1 MYSAAE
7 PVLFN
12 ASGSWGQTEQ
22 RLGGPIRARL
32 LFAVAYVALLAFD
45 HTQRTSMGGLP
56 LLQSSVGL
64 LWIVLWLSRLRLWPL
79 FLAIH
84 FVGATAMAMLLA
96 GADSSSL
103 LLQAIVPGGVT
114 AMAAA
119 AACLALI
126 RGPLRLH
133 MGLVPRVMSGL
144 ALGALAGAV
153 VAGAIE
159 WWSMAQ
165 DGNVLG
171 RLPLLWAGL
180 LLGGLTTGPA
190 VLMWSQARPSA
201 HPELLLRSRR
211 QLLLSSLYLLTAVA
225 VAFWWAL
232 SPGGHSLLPLPLLVL
247 PAMVHASFSFPP
259 RWPMTQVVVVNLLCA
274 GLWLLRSESPAV
286 VSDPEVR
293 IGLMQVLL
301 GLIATVPFILAI
313 VITQVRITLWNLGES
328 EHRYRSFMQLSRD
341 AVWRVEVDPPMPIA
355 LPLEQQREWL
365 RAHARVVEGNEPYA
379 GIAQRPADSAGD
391 ANWSQGAWGTE
402 LLRRLGELAAAPH
415 CIEDLRFSTKRD
427 GRARTFLA
435 SFSAMLEEGG
445 VRRLWGVA
453 RDVTELAN
461 LNVLLASE
469 QERLRGYARQIAAA
483 EENARR
489 ATAVDLHDGIGQTL
503 VGMLMMIEAAREQST
518 PQVRR
523 LLDEMRLRLRDVQET
538 TRRMI
543 SDLSPPGLYDL
554 GLVPALQWLT
564 VYLRKHNN
572 LEVQLDCD
580 VREEMI
586 SIETRVLVFKLVR
599 ELLRNVVKHAGVL
612 SAQVLVEEAGESLRV
627 IVSDQGRGFEW
638 QLDMFGSRTNGFG
651 LWSISDRLQEVG
663 GTIQIKSAEGTGA
676 RFEMQIP
683 RRLPPKE
690 AAQRIA

>member
-12 ASGSWGQTEQ
+12 ASGSWAQTEQ
-22 RLGGPIRARL
+22 RLGGPWRARL
-32 LFAVAYVALLAFD
+32 LFAVIYLALLSFD
-45 HTQRTSMGGLP
+45 HVQRTALGGLP

-64 LWIVLWLSRLRLWPL
+64 LWIVLWLSRLQLWPL
-79 FLAIH
+79 YLVIH
-84 FVGATAMAMLLA
+84 VA
-96 GADSSSL
+96 GAAAIAL
-103 LLQAIVPGGVT
+103 LLPGAASARGLLPAIVPGAVT
-114 AMAAA
+114 AIAAA
-119 AACLALI
+119 AACLVLI

-133 MGLVPRVMSGL
+133 MGLVPRVMFGL
-144 ALGALAGAV
+144 ALGAVAGAV
-153 VAGAIE
+153 VAGALDLWSTAPAE
-159 WWSMAQ
+159 WMVS
-165 DGNVLG
+165 

-190 VLMWSQARPSA
+190 VLLWSQARPSA
-201 HPELLLRSRR
+201 HPELSLRSKR
-211 QLLLSSLYLLTAVA
+211 QLVLSSMYLLAAVA
-225 VAFWWAL
+225 VAFWWATP
-232 SPGGHSLLPLPLLVL
+232 PGGHSLLPLPLLVL
-247 PAMVHASFSFPP
+247 PALVHASFSFPP
-259 RWPMTQVVVVNLLCA
+259 RWPVAQVVGVNLLCA
-274 GLWLLRSESPAV
+274 GLWLLQKDSAAIV
-286 VSDPEVR
+286 IDPEVR

-301 GLIATVPFILAI
+301 GLISAVPFILSI

-341 AVWRVEVDPPMPIA
+341 AVWRVEVDPPMPLT
-355 LPLEQQREWL
+355 LPLEQQRGWM

-379 GIAQRPADSAGD
+379 GIAQRPPDAAGD
-391 ANWSQGAWGTE
+391 TSWSHGAWGTE
-402 LLRRLGELAAAPH
+402 LLRRLGDLAAAPH
-415 CIEDLRFSTKRD
+415 CIEDLRFSMQRD
-427 GRARTFLA
+427 DRPRTFLA
-435 SFSAMLEEGG
+435 NFSAMLEKDG

-453 RDVTELAN
+453 RDVSELVNLNALLAN
-461 LNVLLASE
+461 E

-489 ATAVDLHDGIGQTL
+489 STAVDLHDGIGQTL
-503 VGMLMMIEAAREQST
+503 VGMMMMIEAAREQST
-518 PQVRR
+518 PEVRR
-523 LLDEMRLRLRDVQET
+523 LLDEMQLRLRDVQET

-572 LEVQLDCD
+572 LDVQLDCD

-586 SIETRVLVFKLVR
+586 AIETRVLVFKLVR

-612 SAQVLVEEAGESLRV
+612 SAQVLVEEAGDSLRIV
-627 IVSDQGRGFEW
+627 VSDQGRGFEW

-651 LWSISDRLQEVG
+651 LWSIADRLREVG
-663 GTIQIKSAEGTGA
+663 GTIRIRSAEGSGA
-676 RFEMQIP
+676 RFEMVIP
-683 RRLPPKE
+683 RRLPPKT